1 MRGSISFPQL
11 WITDFVK
18 RWKRKLSQ
26 WNEEQPKGISEIRV
40 TWTFTSLLFPVPFL
54 YQKWFVSGPDFQLFS
69 FFLIKKYYYCVYM
82 MCAHNVC
89 EDMGHCTW
97 GGQGQCRNQFSPF
110 TFTHVPGT
118 KLRLP
123 GGLAKATFTL
133 WARPQ
138 LYFLKYTHK
147 IIKLALD

>member
-26 WNEEQPKGISEIRV
+26 WNEEQPKGISKVRV
-40 TWTFTSLLFPVPFL
+40 TWTFTSLLFPVAFL

-82 MCAHNVC
+82 MCVHNVC
-89 EDMGHCTW
+89 EDMGHSAHGRTRTMLESVLSFHLYT
-97 GGQGQCRNQFSPF
+97 GSRDQTQVAR
-110 TFTHVPGT
+110 
-118 KLRLP
+118 RL
-123 GGLAKATFTL
+123 GKSH
-133 WARPQ
+133 
-138 LYFLKYTHK
+138 LYSLSQASTAFFKVH
-147 IIKLALD
+147 I